1 MEYGDKR
8 RVAVRGIIYKDGK
21 LFCQQLKDRQG
32 NPRDFWCTPGGG
44 LNPKELLV
52 EAVARELIE
61 ETGVLPEVGK
71 LLFIQSFAHGT
82 IGGHGEEEQL
92 EFFFK
97 IENPD
102 DFLRINEQASH
113 FDTEIA
119 DYGFVDP
126 SSTNVLPQF
135 LRTLD
140 LGDYVNNE
148 KPVYIYNEFV

>member
-61 ETGVLPEVGK
+61 ETGVLPEVGR
-71 LLFIQSFAHGT
+71 LLFIQSFADGT

-92 EFFFK
+92 EFFDVSLLFIWVRFEVLRQQLDERGKFGFEVQLVDILYVFK
-97 IENPD
+97 VH
-102 DFLRINEQASH
+102 L
-113 FDTEIA
+113 
-119 DYGFVDP
+119 
-126 SSTNVLPQF
+126 STKESLQH
-135 LRTLD
+135 D
-140 LGDYVNNE
+140 
-148 KPVYIYNEFV
+148 